1 MWLSELS
8 CVLPKRN
15 GGLLMIIELGL
26 TGNVRKELVKAVS
39 EIIGAPAVYQYM
51 PTCAYI
57 ISNDYT
63 VTKEGNLE
71 ISDSA
76 DSKEV
81 ENLIDELVSRG
92 YDVPLEEEENG
103 LTVEM
108 PLELIDESTL
118 ERLRKIVENKG
129 ELFKAAFKTNNLEIV
144 VLENKVCFPWFT
156 VEQYDDTSAYCTF
169 ISMLCEFAKNQK
181 RINNKPDT
189 SDNPKYTM
197 RCYLLRLGMIGTEY
211 KSARKVLLRN
221 LSGSSA
227 FRKAGNSNEV
237 SQ

>member
-1 MWLSELS
+1 
-8 CVLPKRN
+8 
-15 GGLLMIIELGL
+15 MIIEFQF
-26 TGNVRKELVKAVS
+26 TGEKRKELVNTIS
-39 EIIGAPAVYQYM
+39 EIIGVPAEYQYM
-51 PTCAYI
+51 PTCAYKI
-57 ISNDYT
+57 GDFYT
-63 VTKEGNLE
+63 VSKEGGLK

-92 YDVPLEEEENG
+92 YNVPLDEEENG
-103 LTVEM
+103 LTIEM
-108 PLELIDESTL
+108 PLELVGESTID
-118 ERLRKIVENKG
+118 RLRKIVENKG
-129 ELFKAAFKTNNLEIV
+129 ELFKAAFKTDNLEIII
-144 VLENKVCFPWFT
+144 EADKICFPWFT
-156 VEQYDDTSAYCTF
+156 VENDDDADAYCTF

-197 RCYLLRLGMIGTEY
+197 RCYLLRLGMIGAEY
-211 KSARKVLLRN
+211 KSTRKLLLRN

-237 SQ
+237 SE